1 VKSEEV
7 QRTLFFK
14 TFLITSGD
22 ERKAQILKKMFMR
35 HYPTFS
41 DVFFPEMKLKM
52 TIEVTTRLVLNII
65 MENKLQGS
73 EY

>member
-1 VKSEEV
+1 MKEKL
-7 QRTLFFK
+7 R
-14 TFLITSGD
+14 
-22 ERKAQILKKMFMR
+22 LKKMFMR
-35 HYPTFS
+35 HYPTFN